1 MRFHDKKFILQS
13 RVDVV
18 ILLKF
23 ISIKQTIRF
32 FLTKGK
38 FCDSLLNRAAES
50 KNKLKDEWNLFH
62 SSFYFTSN
70 EVSHHEYS

>member
-50 KNKLKDEWNLFH
+50 KNK
-62 SSFYFTSN
+62 
-70 EVSHHEYS
+70 